1 VGNNDVII
9 IGAGHNSL
17 VAAGYLAQ
25 AGRRVVVL
33 EKRSMV
39 GGVATTEE
47 HFPGFKI
54 SPCADTAG
62 YLSDEV
68 KADLKLDSQ
77 VEIIPLD
84 PVASSPEPDGS
95 HLTIWRDTTRTV
107 KGIERF
113 STADAAK
120 YPTFVE
126 KMAKNAAVVAGL
138 LKLTPM
144 DLPSVGLADLRAM
157 LGLAGPILKL
167 GRKNIN
173 ELLRVLPMPIEDL
186 LNEWFESGVLK
197 GAIAASAVKD
207 ISWGPQEAGTAFTFL
222 YNWALSD
229 TGLFRSAS
237 LVKGGIGE
245 LTKAMAETAR
255 GFGAQIRTDAEVE
268 SINVEQGKVTG
279 VTLTNGEN
287 IQADLVVSGASPR
300 TTFLELLDARYL
312 DASFVRHVHNI
323 KYRGSASRMQFTLNG
338 LPEFSALAGGETQGY
353 LCGPIQ
359 IAPSIEHLQRAFDCT
374 KYGSPSKAPY
384 LDIVIPTVADP
395 SLAPSGKHIMSVTV
409 KYTPYAL
416 RDGNWRTQGDEVAK
430 LVVDTIAEYA
440 PNFRDLIVDQ
450 RMITP
455 TDLETVYDLPE
466 GNTNHG
472 EMTLDQFFHMRPIPG
487 YARYRTPVEGLYLCG
502 AGCHP
507 GGGVT
512 GLPGRNAA
520 REILKDAK

>member
-1 VGNNDVII
+1 VANNDVII

-17 VAAGYLAQ
+17 VAAGYLAK

-33 EKRSMV
+33 EKRSVV
-39 GGVATTEE
+39 GGIATTEE
-47 HFPGFKI
+47 TFPGFKV
-54 SPCADTAG
+54 SPVADTAG
-62 YLSDEV
+62 YLSKEV

-84 PVASSPEPDGS
+84 PIASSPEPDGT
-95 HLTIWRDTTRTV
+95 HLTIWRDTARTA
-107 KGIERF
+107 KEIERF

-120 YPTFVE
+120 YPVFVE
-126 KMAKNAAVVAGL
+126 RMTKIAGVVEGL

-144 DLPSVGLADLRAM
+144 DLPNVSFGDIRAA
-157 LGLAGPILKL
+157 LSLAGPILKL

-173 ELLRVLPMPIEDL
+173 ELLRLLPTPVEDL
-186 LNEWFESGVLK
+186 LNEWFESDVLK

-207 ISWGPQEAGTAFTFL
+207 ITYGPQETGTTFTFV

-245 LTKAMAETAR
+245 LTKALAETAR
-255 GFGAQIRTDAEVE
+255 GFGVQIRTDAEVK
-268 SINVEQGKVTG
+268 SIDVEQGVVTG
-279 VTLTNGEN
+279 VTLANGEK
-287 IQADLVVSGASPR
+287 IPAGVVVSGASPR
-300 TTFLELLDARYL
+300 TTFLELIDARTL

-323 KYRGSASRMQFTLNG
+323 KYRGSASRMHFTLNG
-338 LPEFSALAGGETQGY
+338 LPEFPALAGGEAEGY
-353 LCGPIQ
+353 LRGPIQ
-359 IAPSIEHLQRAFDCT
+359 IAPSIAYLQRAFDHT
-374 KYGSPSKAPY
+374 KYDRASSAPY

-416 RDGNWRTQGDEVAK
+416 REGDWAAKGQEVAN

-440 PNFRDLIVDQ
+440 PNFPGLIADQ
-450 RMITP
+450 TLITP
-455 TDLETVYDLPE
+455 VDLEAVYDLPE
-466 GNTNHG
+466 GNVNHG

-487 YARYRTPVEGLYLCG
+487 YARYRTPVAGVYLCG
-502 AGCHP
+502 PGCHP

-512 GLPGRNAA
+512 GLPGHNAA
-520 REILKDAK
+520 REILADAK

>member
-17 VAAGYLAQ
+17 VAAGYLAK

-33 EKRSMV
+33 EKRSVV

-47 HFPGFKI
+47 IFPGFKI
-54 SPCADTAG
+54 SPVADTAG
-62 YLSDEV
+62 YFSDKV
-68 KADLKLDSQ
+68 RADLKLDSQ

-84 PVASSPEPDGS
+84 PIVSSPGPDGS
-95 HLTIWRDTTRTV
+95 HLTIWRDTARTV
-107 KGIERF
+107 KEIERF
-113 STADAAK
+113 SPADAAK
-120 YPTFVE
+120 YPAFVE
-126 KMAKNAAVVAGL
+126 QMTKSVAVIKGL
-138 LKLTPM
+138 LELTPI
-144 DLPSVGLADLRAM
+144 DLPNVGLTDLRAA
-157 LGLAGPILKL
+157 LGLAGPLLKL

-173 ELLRVLPMPIEDL
+173 NLARVLSMTVEDL
-186 LNEWFESGVLK
+186 LNEWFESEVLK

-207 ISWGPQEAGTAFTFL
+207 ITWGPQEAGTAFTFL

-229 TGLFRSAS
+229 NGLFRSAS
-237 LVKGGIGE
+237 LIKGGIGE

-268 SINVEQGKVTG
+268 SINVDQGKVAG
-279 VTLTNGEN
+279 VTLVNGEN
-287 IQADLVVSGASPR
+287 IQASVVVSGASPR

-312 DASFVRHVHNI
+312 DASFVRHAHNI
-323 KYRGSASRMQFTLNG
+323 KYRGSASRMHFTLSG
-338 LPEFSALAGGETQGY
+338 LPQFPALARGETQSA
-353 LCGPIQ
+353 LRGPIQ
-359 IAPSIEHLQRAFDCT
+359 IAPSIAYLQRAFDCT
-374 KYGSPSKAPY
+374 KYGRPSNAPY

-416 RDGNWRTQGDEVAK
+416 RDGDWGSRRDEIAK
-430 LVVDTIAEYA
+430 LVVDTIAVYA
-440 PNFRDLIVDQ
+440 PNFRGLIIDQ
-450 RMITP
+450 RMISP

-487 YARYRTPVEGLYLCG
+487 YARYRTPVEGVYLCG

-520 REILKDAK
+520 REILKDTK

>member
-33 EKRSMV
+33 EKRSIV

-47 HFPGFKI
+47 AFPGFKI

-68 KADLKLDSQ
+68 RTDLKLDSQ
-77 VEIIPLD
+77 VEIIQID
-84 PVASSPEPDGS
+84 PIASSPEPDGS
-95 HLTIWRDTTRTV
+95 HLTIWRDTARTV
-107 KGIERF
+107 KEIERF
-113 STADAAK
+113 SAADAAK
-120 YPTFVE
+120 YPAFVE
-126 KMAKNAAVVAGL
+126 AMTKNAAVVEGL

-144 DLPSVGLADLRAM
+144 DLPSVGLADIRAA
-157 LGLAGPILKL
+157 LSLARPVLKL

-173 ELLRVLPMPIEDL
+173 DLLRVLPMPVEDL
-186 LNEWFESGVLK
+186 LNEWFESEVLK

-207 ISWGPQEAGTAFTFL
+207 VTWGPQEAGTAFTFL

-245 LTKAMAETAR
+245 LTRAMADTAR
-255 GFGAQIRTDAEVE
+255 GFGAEIRTDAEVQ
-268 SINVEQGKVTG
+268 SINVERGKVTG
-279 VTLTNGEN
+279 VMLANGEN
-287 IQADLVVSGASPR
+287 IQAGVVLSGASPR
-300 TTFLELLDARYL
+300 TTFLELLDARCL
-312 DASFVRHVHNI
+312 DASFMRHVHNI
-323 KYRGSASRMQFTLNG
+323 KYRGSASRMHFTLNG
-338 LPEFSALAGGETQGY
+338 LPEFTALAGSETEGY
-353 LCGPIQ
+353 LRGVIQ
-359 IAPSIEHLQRAFDCT
+359 IAPSIAYLQRAFDCT
-374 KYGSPSKAPY
+374 KYGRPSDAPY
-384 LDIVIPTVADP
+384 LDIAIPTVADP
-395 SLAPSGKHIMSVTV
+395 SLAPVGKHIMSVTV
-409 KYTPYAL
+409 KYTPYTL
-416 RDGNWRTQGDEVAK
+416 REGNWRSKGDELAK
-430 LVVDTIAEYA
+430 LVVDTISEYA
-440 PNFRDLIVDQ
+440 PNFRGLIVDQ
-450 RMITP
+450 SLITP

-487 YARYRTPVEGLYLCG
+487 YARYRAPVEGMYLCG

>member
-1 VGNNDVII
+1 MGNNDVII

-17 VAAGYLAQ
+17 VAAGYLAK
-25 AGRRVVVL
+25 AGRGVVVL
-33 EKRSMV
+33 EKRSVV

-47 HFPGFKI
+47 TFPGFRI
-54 SPCADTAG
+54 SPVADTAG
-62 YLSDEV
+62 YFSDKV
-68 KADLKLDSQ
+68 RADLKLDSQ

-84 PVASSPEPDGS
+84 PIVSSPEPGGS
-95 HLTIWRDTTRTV
+95 HLTIWRDTARTV
-107 KGIERF
+107 KEIERF
-113 STADAAK
+113 SPADAAK
-120 YPTFVE
+120 YPAFVE
-126 KMAKNAAVVAGL
+126 QMTKSVAVIKGL
-138 LKLTPM
+138 LELTPI
-144 DLPSVGLADLRAM
+144 DLPSVGLADLRAA
-157 LGLAGPILKL
+157 LGLAGPLLKL

-173 ELLRVLPMPIEDL
+173 NLARVLSMTVEDL
-186 LNEWFESGVLK
+186 LNEWFESEVLK

-207 ISWGPQEAGTAFTFL
+207 VTWGPQEAGTAFTFL
-222 YNWALSD
+222 YNWVLSD
-229 TGLFRSAS
+229 NGLFRSAS

-255 GFGAQIRTDAEVE
+255 GFGAQIRTNAEVE
-268 SINVEQGKVTG
+268 SINVNQGKVAG
-279 VTLTNGEN
+279 VTLVNGEN
-287 IQADLVVSGASPR
+287 IQSGVVVSGASPR

-312 DASFVRHVHNI
+312 DASFVRHAHNI
-323 KYRGSASRMQFTLNG
+323 KYRGSASRIHFTLSG
-338 LPEFSALAGGETQGY
+338 LPEFPALTGGETQGV
-353 LCGPIQ
+353 LRGPIQ
-359 IAPSIEHLQRAFDCT
+359 IAPSIAYLQRAFDCT
-374 KYGSPSKAPY
+374 KYGRPSDAPY

-416 RDGNWRTQGDEVAK
+416 RNGDWGSKGQEIAK

-440 PNFRDLIVDQ
+440 ANFRGLIIDQ
-450 RMITP
+450 VMISP
-455 TDLETVYDLPE
+455 SDMETVYDLPE

-472 EMTLDQFFHMRPIPG
+472 DMTLDQFFHMRPIPG
-487 YARYRTPVEGLYLCG
+487 YARYRTPVEGVYLCG

>member
-33 EKRSMV
+33 EKRSVV

-47 HFPGFKI
+47 SFPGFKI

-62 YLSDEV
+62 YLSDDV

-84 PVASSPEPDGS
+84 PIASSPRPDGS
-95 HLTIWRDTTRTV
+95 HLTIWRDTARTV
-107 KGIERF
+107 KEIEQF
-113 STADAAK
+113 SAADAAK
-120 YPTFVE
+120 YPTFIE
-126 KMAKNAAVVAGL
+126 KMTKQAAVVEGL

-144 DLPSVGLADLRAM
+144 DLPSVGFADLRAA
-157 LGLAGPILKL
+157 LSLAGPILKL

-173 ELLRVLPMPIEDL
+173 ELLRVLPMPVEDL
-186 LNEWFESGVLK
+186 LNEWFESDVLK
-197 GAIAASAVKD
+197 GVIAASAVKD
-207 ISWGPQEAGTAFTFL
+207 ITWGPQEAGTAFTFF

-245 LTKAMAETAR
+245 LTKAMADSAR
-255 GFGAQIRTDAEVE
+255 GFGAEIRTDAEVR
-268 SINVEQGKVTG
+268 SIDVDQGVVSG
-279 VTLTNGEN
+279 VTLANGEN
-287 IQADLVVSGASPR
+287 IPAGVVVSGASPR
-300 TTFLELLDARYL
+300 TTFLELFDPRYL
-312 DASFVRHVHNI
+312 DAGFVRHVHNI
-323 KYRGSASRMQFTLNG
+323 KYRGSASRMQFALSG
-338 LPEFSALAGGETQGY
+338 LPEFSALAGGEAQDF
-353 LCGPIQ
+353 LRGPIQ
-359 IAPSIEHLQRAFDCT
+359 IAPTIAYLQRAFDCT
-374 KYGSPSKAPY
+374 KYGRPSNAPY
-384 LDIVIPTVADP
+384 LDITIPTVADP

-416 RDGNWRTQGDEVAK
+416 RDGDWGSKGEEIAK
-430 LVVDTIAEYA
+430 LAVDTIAEYA
-440 PNFRDLIVDQ
+440 PNFRSLIVDQ

-455 TDLETVYDLPE
+455 IDLETVYDLPE

-487 YARYRTPVEGLYLCG
+487 YARYRTPVEGVYLCG
-502 AGCHP
+502 SGCHP

>member
-17 VAAGYLAQ
+17 VAAGYLAK

-33 EKRSMV
+33 EKRSVV

-47 HFPGFKI
+47 TFPGFKI
-54 SPCADTAG
+54 SPVADTVG

-68 KADLKLDSQ
+68 KADLKLDTQ

-84 PVASSPEPDGS
+84 PIASSPEPDGS
-95 HLTIWRDTTRTV
+95 HLTIWRDTARTV
-107 KGIERF
+107 KEIERF
-113 STADAAK
+113 SPADAAK
-120 YPTFVE
+120 YPAFVE
-126 KMAKNAAVVAGL
+126 QMTKSAAVIKGL
-138 LKLTPM
+138 LELTPI
-144 DLPSVGLADLRAM
+144 DLPSVGLADLRAA
-157 LGLAGPILKL
+157 LGLVGPTLKL

-173 ELLRVLPMPIEDL
+173 YLARVLPMPVEDL
-186 LNEWFESGVLK
+186 LNEWFESEVFK

-207 ISWGPQEAGTAFTFL
+207 ITWGPQEAGTAFTFL

-245 LTKAMAETAR
+245 LTKALAETAR
-255 GFGAQIRTDAEVE
+255 GFGAQIRTNAEVE
-268 SINVEQGKVTG
+268 SINVGQGEVAG
-279 VTLTNGEN
+279 VTLANGEN
-287 IQADLVVSGASPR
+287 IEASVVVSGASPR

-312 DASFVRHVHNI
+312 DASFVRHARNI
-323 KYRGSASRMQFTLNG
+323 KYRGSASRMHFTLSG
-338 LPEFSALAGGETQGY
+338 LPQFPALAGGETHSA
-353 LCGPIQ
+353 LRGPIQ
-359 IAPSIEHLQRAFDCT
+359 IAPSIAYLQRAFDCT
-374 KYGSPSKAPY
+374 KYGRPSNAPY

-416 RDGNWRTQGDEVAK
+416 RDGDWESKREEIAK

-440 PNFRDLIVDQ
+440 PNFRSLINDQ
-450 RMITP
+450 RMISP

-487 YARYRTPVEGLYLCG
+487 YARYRTPVKGVFLCG

>member
-17 VAAGYLAQ
+17 VAAGYLAK

-33 EKRSMV
+33 EKRSII
-39 GGVATTEE
+39 GGSATTEE
-47 HFPGFKI
+47 IFPGFKV

-77 VEIIPLD
+77 VEIIPMD
-84 PVASSPEPDGS
+84 PIASSPEPDGT
-95 HLTIWRDTTRTV
+95 HLTIWRDTARTV
-107 KGIERF
+107 KEIERF
-113 STADAAK
+113 SPADAAK
-120 YPTFVE
+120 YPAFVE
-126 KMAKNAAVVAGL
+126 QMTKIAGVVKGL

-144 DLPSVGLADLRAM
+144 DLPEVRLADIRAA
-157 LGLAGPILKL
+157 LSLAGPVLKL

-173 ELLRVLPMPIEDL
+173 ELLRVLPTPVEDL
-186 LNEWFESGVLK
+186 LNEWFESEVLK

-207 ISWGPQEAGTAFTFL
+207 VTWGPQETGTTFTFL

-229 TGLFRSAS
+229 TGLFRSSS

-255 GFGAQIRTDAEVE
+255 GFGAEIRTDAEVT
-268 SINVEQGKVTG
+268 SINFEQGKATG
-279 VTLTNGEN
+279 VTLASGEN
-287 IQADLVVSGASPR
+287 LEADVVVSGASPR
-300 TTFLELLDARYL
+300 TTLLELLDARTL
-312 DASFVRHVHNI
+312 DVSFVKHARNI
-323 KYRGSASRMQFTLNG
+323 KYRGSASRIHFTLNG
-338 LPEFSALAGGETQGY
+338 LPEFSALAGSETEGY
-353 LCGPIQ
+353 LRGPIQ
-359 IAPSIEHLQRAFDCT
+359 IAPSIAYLQRAFDCT
-374 KYGSPSKAPY
+374 KYGRSSDSPY

-416 RDGNWRTQGDEVAK
+416 RDGDWGLKGEEVAR
-430 LVVDTIAEYA
+430 LVVDTITEYA
-440 PNFRDLIVDQ
+440 PNFRGLILDQ

-455 TDLETVYDLPE
+455 TDLETIYDLPE

-487 YARYRTPVEGLYLCG
+487 YARYRMPVEGVYLCG
-502 AGCHP
+502 PGCHP

-520 REILKDAK
+520 REILNDAK

>member
-17 VAAGYLAQ
+17 VAAGYLAK

-33 EKRSMV
+33 EKRSVV

-47 HFPGFKI
+47 IFPGFKI
-54 SPCADTAG
+54 SPVADTAG
-62 YLSDEV
+62 YFSDKV
-68 KADLKLDSQ
+68 RADLKLDSQ

-84 PVASSPEPDGS
+84 PIVSSPGPDGS
-95 HLTIWRDTTRTV
+95 HLTIWRDTARTV
-107 KGIERF
+107 KEIERF
-113 STADAAK
+113 SPADAAK
-120 YPTFVE
+120 YPAFVE
-126 KMAKNAAVVAGL
+126 QMTKSVAVIKGL
-138 LKLTPM
+138 LELTPI
-144 DLPSVGLADLRAM
+144 DLPNVGLTDLRAA
-157 LGLAGPILKL
+157 LGLAGPLLKL

-173 ELLRVLPMPIEDL
+173 NLARVLSMTVEDL
-186 LNEWFESGVLK
+186 LNEWFESEVLK

-207 ISWGPQEAGTAFTFL
+207 ITWGPQEAGTAFTFL

-229 TGLFRSAS
+229 NGLFRSAS
-237 LVKGGIGE
+237 LIKGGIGE

-268 SINVEQGKVTG
+268 SINVDQGKVAG
-279 VTLTNGEN
+279 VTLVNGEN
-287 IQADLVVSGASPR
+287 IQASVVVSGASPR

-312 DASFVRHVHNI
+312 DASFVRHAHNI
-323 KYRGSASRMQFTLNG
+323 KYRGSASRMHFTLSG
-338 LPEFSALAGGETQGY
+338 LPQFPALARGETQSA
-353 LCGPIQ
+353 LRGPIQ
-359 IAPSIEHLQRAFDCT
+359 IAPSIA
-374 KYGSPSKAPY
+374 YY
-384 LDIVIPTVADP
+384 IVIPTVADP

-416 RDGNWRTQGDEVAK
+416 RDGDWGSRRDEIAK
-430 LVVDTIAEYA
+430 LVVDTIAVYA
-440 PNFRDLIVDQ
+440 PNFRGLIIDQ
-450 RMITP
+450 RMISP

-487 YARYRTPVEGLYLCG
+487 YARYRTPVEGVYLCG

-520 REILKDAK
+520 REILKDTK

>member
-1 VGNNDVII
+1 MENNDVII

-17 VAAGYLAQ
+17 VAAGYLAK

-33 EKRSMV
+33 EKRSVV

-47 HFPGFKI
+47 TFPGFKI
-54 SPCADTAG
+54 SPVADTAG
-62 YLSDEV
+62 YFSDEV
-68 KADLKLDSQ
+68 KADLKLDSR

-84 PVASSPEPDGS
+84 PIASSAEPGGS
-95 HLTIWRDTTRTV
+95 HLTIWRDTARTV
-107 KGIERF
+107 KEIERF
-113 STADAAK
+113 SPADAAK
-120 YPTFVE
+120 YPAFVE
-126 KMAKNAAVVAGL
+126 QMTKSAAVIKGL
-138 LKLTPM
+138 LELTPI
-144 DLPSVGLADLRAM
+144 DLPGVGLADLRAA
-157 LGLAGPILKL
+157 LGLVGPTLKL

-173 ELLRVLPMPIEDL
+173 YLARVLPMPVEDL
-186 LNEWFESGVLK
+186 LNEWFESDVLK
-197 GAIAASAVKD
+197 GVIAASAVKD
-207 ISWGPQEAGTAFTFL
+207 MTWGPQEAGTAFTFL

-255 GFGAQIRTDAEVE
+255 EFGAQIRTAAEVE
-268 SINVEQGKVTG
+268 SIDADQGKVTG
-279 VTLTNGEN
+279 VTLANGEN
-287 IQADLVVSGASPR
+287 IQASVVVSGASPR

-323 KYRGSASRMQFTLNG
+323 KYRGSASRMHFTLSG
-338 LPEFSALAGGETQGY
+338 LPKFPGLAGGETQAA
-353 LCGPIQ
+353 LRGPIQ
-359 IAPSIEHLQRAFDCT
+359 IAPSIAYLQRAFDCT
-374 KYGSPSKAPY
+374 KYGRPSNAPY

-416 RDGNWRTQGDEVAK
+416 REGDWESKREQIAK
-430 LVVDTIAEYA
+430 LVVDTISEYA
-440 PNFRDLIVDQ
+440 PNFCGLIVDQ
-450 RMITP
+450 RMISP
-455 TDLETVYDLPE
+455 ADLETVYDLPE

-487 YARYRTPVEGLYLCG
+487 YARYRTPVEGVYLCG

-520 REILKDAK
+520 REILKDTK

>member
-1 VGNNDVII
+1 MGNNDVII

-33 EKRSMV
+33 EKRSIV

-47 HFPGFKI
+47 TFPGFKI

-77 VEIIPLD
+77 VEIIQID
-84 PVASSPEPDGS
+84 PIASSPEPDGS
-95 HLTIWRDTTRTV
+95 HLTIWRDTARTV
-107 KGIERF
+107 KEIERF
-113 STADAAK
+113 SAADAAK
-120 YPTFVE
+120 YPAFIE

-138 LKLTPM
+138 LKLTPI
-144 DLPSVGLADLRAM
+144 DLPSVGFADLRAA
-157 LGLAGPILKL
+157 LGLAGPVLKL

-173 ELLRVLPMPIEDL
+173 DLLRVLPMPIEDL
-186 LNEWFESGVLK
+186 LNEWFESDVLK

-207 ISWGPQEAGTAFTFL
+207 ITWGPQEAGTAFTFF

-245 LTKAMAETAR
+245 LSKAMADTAR

-279 VTLTNGEN
+279 VTLANGEN
-287 IQADLVVSGASPR
+287 IQAGVVVSGASPR

-323 KYRGSASRMQFTLNG
+323 KYRGSASRMQFTLSG
-338 LPEFSALAGGETQGY
+338 LPEFSALAGSETQGY
-353 LCGPIQ
+353 LRGPIQ
-359 IAPSIEHLQRAFDCT
+359 IAPSIAYLQRAFDCT
-374 KYGSPSKAPY
+374 KYGRPSNAPY
-384 LDIVIPTVADP
+384 LDIAIPTVADP

-416 RDGNWRTQGDEVAK
+416 RDGNWRSKGDEIAK
-430 LVVDTIAEYA
+430 LVVDTITEYA
-440 PNFRDLIVDQ
+440 PNFRGLIVDQ
-450 RMITP
+450 RVITP
-455 TDLETVYDLPE
+455 VDLETVYDLPE

-487 YARYRTPVEGLYLCG
+487 YARYRTPVEGMYLCG
-502 AGCHP
+502 SGCHP

>member
-1 VGNNDVII
+1 VEKNDVII

-17 VAAGYLAQ
+17 VAAGYLAK
-25 AGRRVVVL
+25 AGRNVVIL
-33 EKRSMV
+33 EKRSV
-39 GGVATTEE
+39 IGGVATTEE
-47 HFPGFKI
+47 TFPGFKI
-54 SPCADTAG
+54 SPVADTAG

-68 KADLKLDSQ
+68 KADFKLDSQ
-77 VEIIPLD
+77 VEVIPLD
-84 PVASSPEPDGS
+84 PIASSPEPDGS
-95 HLTIWRDTTRTV
+95 HLTIWRDTARTA
-107 KGIERF
+107 KEIERF
-113 STADAAK
+113 SPADAEK

-126 KMAKNAAVVAGL
+126 QMTKNAAVVKGL
-138 LKLTPM
+138 LELTPI
-144 DLPSVGLADLRAM
+144 DLPSVGLADLRAA

-173 ELLRVLPMPIEDL
+173 DLLRVLPMPIEDL
-186 LNEWFESGVLK
+186 LNEWFESEVLK

-207 ISWGPQEAGTAFTFL
+207 VTWGPQEAGTAFTFL

-268 SINVEQGKVTG
+268 SIDVEQGKVVG

-287 IQADLVVSGASPR
+287 IQAGVVVSGASPR
-300 TTFLELLDARYL
+300 TTFLELLDPRTL

-323 KYRGSASRMQFTLNG
+323 KYRGSASRMHFTLSG
-338 LPEFSALAGGETQGY
+338 LPEFSALAGGDAQGY
-353 LCGPIQ
+353 LSGPIQ
-359 IAPSIEHLQRAFDCT
+359 IAPSIAYLQRAFDHT
-374 KYGSPSKAPY
+374 KYGRPSSAPY

-395 SLAPSGKHIMSVTV
+395 SLAPSGMHIMSVTV

-416 RDGNWRTQGDEVAK
+416 RDGDWGSKGEEIAK

-440 PNFRDLIVDQ
+440 PNFRGLIVDQ

-455 TDLETVYDLPE
+455 TDLETIYDLPE

-487 YARYRTPVEGLYLCG
+487 YARYRTPVEGVYLCG
-502 AGCHP
+502 SGCHP